1 MILIISVRTMK
12 VRRQMIMNN
21 TSGFEF
27 IETVEYSDTGRFS
40 LFKINGELY
49 RIWHYTD
56 CDTKYLQK
64 VDVETDDIEE
74 ICEFH

>member
-1 MILIISVRTMK
+1 
-12 VRRQMIMNN
+12 MND
-21 TSGFEF
+21 TGFEF

-56 CDTKYLQK
+56 DDVKYLQK
-64 VDVETDDIEE
+64 IDTENDDIEE

>member
-1 MILIISVRTMK
+1 MD
-12 VRRQMIMNN
+12 N
-21 TSGFEF
+21 GFEF

-40 LFKINGELY
+40 LFKINGQLY

-56 CDTKYLQK
+56 TDTKYLQK
-64 VDVETDDIEE
+64 INIDDDDNDEIEE

>member
-1 MILIISVRTMK
+1 
-12 VRRQMIMNN
+12 MND
-21 TSGFEF
+21 TGFEF

-40 LFKINGELY
+40 LFKINGQLY

-56 CDTKYLQK
+56 DDVKYLQK
-64 VDVETDDIEE
+64 IDTETDDIEE